1 MVCCINPDCSNPQ
14 NPPQTRFCQNCGET
28 IIPLLLNRFKV
39 IKVLGRG
46 GFGKTYLAED
56 THKLNESCV
65 VKQLAPKTQGTWA
78 RNKAIELFK
87 QEAQQL
93 QQLGEHHHIPSL
105 CAYFEQNGYLYLV
118 QQFIQGRNLLKELE
132 ERGVWQE
139 AAIKNLLLEL
149 LPVLDFIH
157 QQDIIHRD
165 IKLENI
171 MRRQAISI
179 VEKSGNLVLIDFG
192 VSKQL
197 SETVMSKPG
206 TAIGSPGY
214 APLEQ
219 MEGGEAYPT
228 SDLYALGVTC
238 FHLLSNIHPRSLW
251 VEEGY
256 GWTKNWHNYLR
267 FPLSSTLEKILSK
280 LLQKN
285 REYRYQSARE
295 VLTDLQTLV
304 VTNPFSQKI
313 SSADSKKE
321 SQTLTPTEPFNISS
335 PKSNPI
341 NQTQQ
346 NLRQNQAHNPLPVK
360 IQLSKKFIAS
370 AVIVLV
376 GFFGYKSL
384 DSVLNSTQNT
394 PQLTSTTKETS
405 TPEVL
410 EENVVLL
417 ATLAVNSGDIFSLA
431 FSPDGKTL
439 AGGGD
444 NNIIKLWNLET
455 KEAITTLTGNSRSVY
470 SVTFNPDGQVL
481 AGGGLGDTIKLWNVE
496 TKQEI
501 ATITGNS
508 FAVESVEFTPDGK
521 TLAIARRG
529 NYAVEFWNVET
540 RQEITALTGH
550 SKNVYSLAFSP
561 DGKILASGS
570 HDKTIKLWDVEHKQ
584 EITTINAH
592 SDAISSVAFSP
603 DGQILASGAVDNK
616 IKLWDVET
624 KQEIATLTGH
634 SDMVMS
640 VAFSPDGKILA
651 SGSYDN
657 TVKLW
662 DVKTKQEIT
671 TLTGHS
677 DDVESVA
684 FSPDGKTLASGSR
697 DDTIKLWR
705 LP

>member
-93 QQLGEHHHIPSL
+93 QQLGTHHHIPSL

-118 QQFIQGRNLLKELE
+118 QQFIQGQNLLKELE
-132 ERGVWQE
+132 EKGVWQE
-139 AAIKNLLLEL
+139 AAISNLLLEL

-219 MEGGEAYPT
+219 MEGGKAYPT

-304 VTNPFSQKI
+304 VTNPFSQEK

-431 FSPDGKTL
+431 FSPDGK
-439 AGGGD
+439 
-444 NNIIKLWNLET
+444 
-455 KEAITTLTGNSRSVY
+455 
-470 SVTFNPDGQVL
+470 
-481 AGGGLGDTIKLWNVE
+481 
-496 TKQEI
+496 
-501 ATITGNS
+501 
-508 FAVESVEFTPDGK
+508 
-521 TLAIARRG
+521 
-529 NYAVEFWNVET
+529 
-540 RQEITALTGH
+540 
-550 SKNVYSLAFSP
+550 
-561 DGKILASGS
+561 
-570 HDKTIKLWDVEHKQ
+570 
-584 EITTINAH
+584 
-592 SDAISSVAFSP
+592 
-603 DGQILASGAVDNK
+603 
-616 IKLWDVET
+616 
-624 KQEIATLTGH
+624 
-634 SDMVMS
+634 
-640 VAFSPDGKILA
+640 ILA